1 MQFTNNVL
9 DTSIGQRENSFIG
22 ENTRVEEFIQ
32 YNFLNSQVINVN
44 NLDFETY
51 FNSILLKILIFENT
65 KTKLCFIKSLFH

>member
-1 MQFTNNVL
+1 MQFTNNLL

>member
-65 KTKLCFIKSLFH
+65 KTKLCFIKSLFR